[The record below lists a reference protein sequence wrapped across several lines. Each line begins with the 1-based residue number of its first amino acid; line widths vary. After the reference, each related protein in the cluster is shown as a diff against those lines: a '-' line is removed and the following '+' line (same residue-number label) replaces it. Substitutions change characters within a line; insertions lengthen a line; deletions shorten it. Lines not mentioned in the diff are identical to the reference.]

1 MTSVVTNDE
10 TSSHKDIVKQND
22 KLTLDE
28 FPFPEELLY
37 IDKEWRTR
45 KRRRRKTK
53 RKKSRAS
60 DDCYSSLVK
69 KENFLLIKQKSRRSS
84 LHCR

>member
-1 MTSVVTNDE
+1 MTSVLTINE

-22 KLTLDE
+22 KLTPDE

-37 IDKEWRTR
+37 IDKELRTR

-53 RKKSRAS
+53 RKDRERQTT
-60 DDCYSSLVK
+60 VV
-69 KENFLLIKQKSRRSS
+69 RR
-84 LHCR
+84 